1 MRSQVQERCRFVLSC
16 SSRFVDDAVM
26 QPAAQVRTADPRPAS
41 SRDKILEGHG
51 GVAVARNSVVS
62 AAAML
67 VHIVG

>member
-1 MRSQVQERCRFVLSC
+1 
-16 SSRFVDDAVM
+16 M

-41 SRDKILEGHG
+41 SRDKILEGRG

-67 VHIVG
+67 VHIVGQRSETVPQRR